1 MLNFL
6 KATFFR
12 KRPSIVGIAIF
23 IAPAFAGVLGCISG
37 IYLIFIRDEFGLGI
51 GLSILMGLTAILFGS
66 YVLSSIGP
74 YRKPNEYY
82 LKLEPNKLIFS
93 KGKETVLI
101 PKETLTNVTYDIQGT
116 NFPTKWTTIEYK
128 ENNQTKLERF
138 ADDEYGG
145 QNFANM
151 IRLKYMS

>member
-1 MLNFL
+1 
-6 KATFFR
+6 
-12 KRPSIVGIAIF
+12 
-23 IAPAFAGVLGCISG
+23 
-37 IYLIFIRDEFGLGI
+37 
-51 GLSILMGLTAILFGS
+51 
-66 YVLSSIGP
+66 
-74 YRKPNEYY
+74 PNEYY